1 MEQMKNQ
8 ALIVDLKAALLTARE
23 GEAVQ
28 AEAMTD
34 RIRER
39 SYEVDLRLAGY
50 MIAPPVARLTGFCAA
65 WTLITASRSPCMR
78 SKSWSVWYNSFHLSP
93 TPRECDLSV
102 KAFCHKPESPGLW
115 QNAHTM
121 DTSGS
126 VSPLPCLRL
135 MA

>member
-50 MIAPPVARLTGFCAA
+50 MIRSACGAIDGVLRSMDFDNSVAFALHEIEKLERL
-65 WTLITASRSPCMR
+65 
-78 SKSWSVWYNSFHLSP
+78 VQQLSP
-93 TPRECDLSV
+93 QPY
-102 KAFCHKPESPGLW
+102 A
-115 QNAHTM
+115 A
-121 DTSGS
+121 
-126 VSPLPCLRL
+126 
-135 MA
+135 